1 MMFSIEKS
9 VRLEAL
15 LEILH
20 EIQHET
26 LLEMLAAILS
36 EMHLPEDP
44 LFSAQSAHN
53 HESR

>member
-1 MMFSIEKS
+1 MMLSIEKS

-36 EMHLPEDP
+36 EMHLPKVP